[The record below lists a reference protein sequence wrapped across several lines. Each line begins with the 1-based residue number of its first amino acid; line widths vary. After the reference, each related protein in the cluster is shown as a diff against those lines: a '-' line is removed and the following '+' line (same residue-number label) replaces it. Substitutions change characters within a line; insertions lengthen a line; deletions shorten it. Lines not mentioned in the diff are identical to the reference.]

1 MKKQQFI
8 EVVEGLITD
17 AEQRGVDIGQ
27 DVLDYLEK
35 MKLTPATK
43 KVEMTDNGKNILTYM
58 QENYEEVHNLFKSKD
73 IAEGMFVS
81 SRSVSGAMRKL
92 VTDGYVDKTD
102 DSPIVY
108 SLTEEGKTYSI

>member
-1 MKKQQFI
+1 MTKKEKFI
-8 EVVEGLITD
+8 MVVDSFIQGDPQPID
-17 AEQRGVDIGQ
+17 Q
-27 DVLDYLEK
+27 DFLDYFEK
-35 MKLTPATK
+35 FKETSPSK
-43 KVEMTDNGKNILTYM
+43 KVEMTENGKNIIGFM
-58 QENYEEVHNLFKSKD
+58 QKNEEEVHNLFKSKD

-92 VTDGYVDKTD
+92 VSDGYVDKTD

>member
-1 MKKQQFI
+1 MSKQKFI
-8 EVVEGLITD
+8 DMVEGLISTGSD
-17 AEQRGVDIGQ
+17 
-27 DVLDYLEK
+27 LDEAALAYFEK
-35 MKLTPATK
+35 MKQAPATK
-43 KVEMTDNGKNILTYM
+43 AVEMTENGKNIIEYM
-58 QENYEEVHNLFKSKD
+58 QENHEEVHNLFKSKD